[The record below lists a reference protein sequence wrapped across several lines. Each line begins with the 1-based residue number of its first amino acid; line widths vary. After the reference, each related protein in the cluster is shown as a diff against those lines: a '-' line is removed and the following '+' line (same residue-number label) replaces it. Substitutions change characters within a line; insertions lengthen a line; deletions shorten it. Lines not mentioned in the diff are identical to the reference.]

1 LIRSLTLKIGPSV
14 DAPDLNL
21 TLSPIT
27 VFVGPNNSGK
37 SKILSEIE
45 SFCTRQNTQY
55 GYDIL
60 EDIDFIPYNTDNEV
74 NEALRKVTI
83 SPNAGEI
90 INPQHII
97 VGSKRG
103 RTQIHPEGLGTML
116 RNPLGNIH
124 NFCRLF
130 IAHQVLKLDGAGRIV
145 LANMQSAG
153 DILYPQP
160 GTLASLFSD
169 DSKRLEVR
177 RIMYDAF
184 GTYFVV
190 DPTNLGS
197 FRIRFSET
205 PPSSPS
211 RERSLDNEAIA
222 FFRKATPVESMSD
235 GVKAFTGIITEVIG
249 GDPGILLI
257 DEPEAFL
264 HPSLSYKLGLE
275 LATAVGKTNKRVF
288 ASTHSASFLMGC
300 IQSGVEINIVRL
312 TYRSGIATARILANS
327 DIVKLMRNPLLRST
341 NVLSGLFSEFVVV
354 TEADTDRAF
363 YQEINE
369 RLARFS
375 EDGGIPNCLFLH
387 AQNKQTIS
395 TIVKA
400 LRRLG
405 VPTVAITDIDVIKEG
420 GKNWS
425 ALLEAA
431 GFPEIEGSGLA
442 ATRSEVN
449 RAMEATGKDMK
460 RDGGINILKAQ
471 ELEGAKNL
479 LGRLNEYGIYAVPG
493 GEVEAWLKPLGATGH
508 GPGWLIKMF
517 ELMEEN
523 PESETY
529 TKPAD
534 NDVWKFMSDV
544 RTWLINPSRK
554 GLPA

>member
-1 LIRSLTLKIGPSV
+1 
-14 DAPDLNL
+14 
-21 TLSPIT
+21 
-27 VFVGPNNSGK
+27 
-37 SKILSEIE
+37 
-45 SFCTRQNTQY
+45 
-55 GYDIL
+55 
-60 EDIDFIPYNTDNEV
+60 
-74 NEALRKVTI
+74 
-83 SPNAGEI
+83 
-90 INPQHII
+90 
-97 VGSKRG
+97 
-103 RTQIHPEGLGTML
+103 M
-116 RNPLGNIH
+116 
-124 NFCRLF
+124 
-130 IAHQVLKLDGAGRIV
+130 KLDGAGRIG
-145 LANMQSAG
+145 LANMQIAG
-153 DILYPQP
+153 DILHPQP

-184 GTYFVV
+184 GAYFAIH
-190 DPTNLGS
+190 PTNLGN
-197 FRIRFSET
+197 FRICFSET

-211 RERSLDNEAIA
+211 AERSLDNEALP
-222 FFRKATPVESMSD
+222 FFRKAIPIENMSD
-235 GVKAFTGIITEVIG
+235 GVKAFTGIIMEVIA

-264 HPSLSYKLGLE
+264 HPSLSYKLGLA

-312 TYRSGIATARILANS
+312 TYRSGIATARVLANS

-369 RLARFS
+369 RLSRFN
-375 EDGGIPNCLFLH
+375 EDKGIPNCLFLH
-387 AQNKQTIS
+387 AQNKQTIP
-395 TIVKA
+395 TIVKP

-405 VPTVAITDIDVIKEG
+405 VPTAAITDIDVLKEG

-425 ALLEAA
+425 NLLEAVH
-431 GFPEIEGSGLA
+431 FPEIEAAGLA
-442 ATRSEVN
+442 TTRSSVY
-449 RAMEATGKDMK
+449 RAMEATRKDMK
-460 RDGGINILKAQ
+460 RDGGINILEAQ

-479 LGRLNEYGIYAVPG
+479 LSRLNEYGIFVVPG

-529 TKPAD
+529 TKPSD
-534 NDVWKFMSDV
+534 NDVWSFLSDV
-544 RTWLINPSRK
+544 RSWLINPSRK